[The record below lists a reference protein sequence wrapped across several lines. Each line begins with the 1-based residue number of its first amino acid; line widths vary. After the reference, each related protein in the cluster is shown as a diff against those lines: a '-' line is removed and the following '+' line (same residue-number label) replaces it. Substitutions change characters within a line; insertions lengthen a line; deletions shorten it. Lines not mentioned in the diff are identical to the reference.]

1 MEEIVIETKI
11 RLSTIIKW
19 ILSGFID
26 SLFLIFWVLI
36 QWGTQRILGNLELMG
51 IDRLVFYIFQALFA
65 ISTLAPVVIFMYSDI
80 ATMVIRAKLQIQTEK
95 QRKGKKI

>member
-1 MEEIVIETKI
+1 MNEIATETRM

-26 SLFLIFWVLI
+26 SIFLVFWVLI
-36 QWGTQRILGNLELMG
+36 QWVTQRVLANLELTG
-51 IDRLVFYIFQALFA
+51 IDRIVFVVFQILFA

-80 ATMVIRAKLQIQTEK
+80 VTMVIRARLQIRTEK
-95 QRKGKKI
+95 QRTG